1 MYDKQLAMN
10 LLSPIN
16 SLIFRITVAGI
27 FIAYFLFLIKVLR
40 QIILEK
46 SFSNYKKTIAIML
59 VLFIPI
65 GGLILYFA
73 FLKSQT
79 EFEGS
84 SK

>member
-1 MYDKQLAMN
+1 MN

-65 GGLILYFA
+65 GGLMLYFA
-73 FLKSQT
+73 FLNSQK
-79 EFEGS
+79 EFEIS

>member
-1 MYDKQLAMN
+1 MN

-73 FLKSQT
+73 FLNSQK
-79 EFEGS
+79 EFEVS

>member
-65 GGLILYFA
+65 GGLMLYFA
-73 FLKSQT
+73 FLNSQK
-79 EFEGS
+79 EFEVS

>member
-1 MYDKQLAMN
+1 MN

-73 FLKSQT
+73 FLNSQK
-79 EFEGS
+79 EFKVS
-84 SK
+84 PK

>member
-1 MYDKQLAMN
+1 MN

-27 FIAYFLFLIKVLR
+27 FTAYFLFLIKVLR

-65 GGLILYFA
+65 GGLMLYFA
-73 FLKSQT
+73 FLNSQKD
-79 EFEGS
+79 FKVS

>member
-1 MYDKQLAMN
+1 MN

-46 SFSNYKKTIAIML
+46 SFSNYKKTLAIML

-73 FLKSQT
+73 FLNSQK
-79 EFEGS
+79 EFEVS

>member
-1 MYDKQLAMN
+1 MN
-10 LLSPIN
+10 LISPIN
-16 SLIFRITVAGI
+16 SLLFRITVVGI

-46 SFSNYKKTIAIML
+46 SYSNYKKTISIIL

-65 GGLILYFA
+65 GGLIVYFA
-73 FLKSQT
+73 FLNSRR
-79 EFEGS
+79 EFEVS

>member
-1 MYDKQLAMN
+1 MN

-46 SFSNYKKTIAIML
+46 SFSNYKKTIAIMF

-73 FLKSQT
+73 FINSRK
-79 EFEGS
+79 EFKVS

>member
-1 MYDKQLAMN
+1 MN

-27 FIAYFLFLIKVLR
+27 FTAYFLFLIKVLR

-46 SFSNYKKTIAIML
+46 SFSNYKKTMAIML

-65 GGLILYFA
+65 GGLMLYFA
-73 FLKSQT
+73 FLNFQK
-79 EFEGS
+79 EFKVS
-84 SK
+84 PK

>member
-1 MYDKQLAMN
+1 MN

-65 GGLILYFA
+65 GGLMLYFA
-73 FLKSQT
+73 FLNSQK
-79 EFEGS
+79 EFKVS

>member
-1 MYDKQLAMN
+1 MN

-65 GGLILYFA
+65 GGLMLYFA
-73 FLKSQT
+73 FLNSQKELKIT
-79 EFEGS
+79 

>member
-1 MYDKQLAMN
+1 MN

-46 SFSNYKKTIAIML
+46 SFSIYKKTIAIIL

-65 GGLILYFA
+65 GGLMLYFA
-73 FLKSQT
+73 FLNSQK
-79 EFEGS
+79 EFEVS

>member
-1 MYDKQLAMN
+1 MN

-46 SFSNYKKTIAIML
+46 SFSNYKKTMAIML

-65 GGLILYFA
+65 GGLMLYFA
-73 FLKSQT
+73 FLNSQK
-79 EFEGS
+79 EFKVS

>member
-1 MYDKQLAMN
+1 MN

-16 SLIFRITVAGI
+16 SLIFKITVTGI

-40 QIILEK
+40 QIILQK

-65 GGLILYFA
+65 GGLMLYFA
-73 FLKSQT
+73 FLNSQK
-79 EFEGS
+79 EFEVS

>member
-65 GGLILYFA
+65 GGLILYFS
-73 FLKSQT
+73 FLNSQK
-79 EFEGS
+79 EFEVS

>member
-1 MYDKQLAMN
+1 MN

-46 SFSNYKKTIAIML
+46 SFSNYKKTIAIIL

-65 GGLILYFA
+65 GGLMLYFA
-73 FLKSQT
+73 FLNSQKELKVT
-79 EFEGS
+79 

>member
-1 MYDKQLAMN
+1 MN

-73 FLKSQT
+73 FLNSQK

>member
-1 MYDKQLAMN
+1 MN

-27 FIAYFLFLIKVLR
+27 FIVYFLFLIKVLR

-65 GGLILYFA
+65 GGLMLYFA
-73 FLKSQT
+73 FFNSPK
-79 EFEGS
+79 EFEVS
-84 SK
+84 SN

>member
-1 MYDKQLAMN
+1 MN

-27 FIAYFLFLIKVLR
+27 FTAYFLFLIKVLR

-73 FLKSQT
+73 FLNSQK
-79 EFEGS
+79 EFEVS

>member
-1 MYDKQLAMN
+1 MN

-73 FLKSQT
+73 FLNSQK
-79 EFEGS
+79 EFEIS

>member
-73 FLKSQT
+73 FLNSQK
-79 EFEGS
+79 EFEVS